1 MARKTLYLIW
11 DFDGTLYDAYPSM
24 AAALLSAL
32 ETFGVNA
39 DVHEIY
45 GLIKRTLYHGV
56 CTLAVRHGLD
66 ADALLAA
73 FRAAHHAQGRM
84 PLMPHAEACLA
95 ETARLGCKHCLFTH
109 RDRAAVAMLQ
119 ADGLDHYFSDVVTR
133 ENGFADK
140 PLARSHSIPDAKA
153 RVQRLRSIHGRRP
166 VISTF
171 SPVRRAGA
179 QGILFDPEGFYPN
192 LAAEHRIASL
202 ATVADI
208 MRQRLAEDKPSHR

>member
-24 AAALLSAL
+24 AAALLAAL

-95 ETARLGCKHCLFTH
+95 ETTRLGCKHCLFTH

-119 ADGLDHYFSDVVTR
+119 ADGLDHYFSGVVTR

-140 PLARSHSIPDAKA
+140 PSPEAILYLM
-153 RVQRLRSIHGRRP
+153 QRHAFKGSEAFMVGDRDIDIQSGQA
-166 VISTF
+166 
-171 SPVRRAGA
+171 AGA

-202 ATVADI
+202 ATVTDI
-208 MRQRLAEDKPSHR
+208 VRQRLAEDKPSHR